1 MDSTKL
7 IMPHRRVAARIVDG
21 CALILDPRTDQ
32 LQRLNEVGS
41 FIWARIIER
50 SHTSDSIRDLLIDEF
65 QVDEATAQSDL
76 NAFLDKLA
84 ERDLIQ
90 YTSD

>member
-1 MDSTKL
+1 MDPQKL
-7 IMPHRRVAARIVDG
+7 IIPHRRVAARIVDG

-41 FIWARIIER
+41 FIWEKIIER
-50 SHTSDSIRDLLIDEF
+50 SHTKTSIRDLLIDEF
-65 QVDEATAQSDL
+65 QVDIATAESDL
-76 NAFLDKLA
+76 STFLNKLA
-84 ERDLIQ
+84 ERNLIE

>member
-1 MDSTKL
+1 MNSTKL
-7 IMPHRRVAARIVDG
+7 ITPHRRVAARIVDG

-50 SHTSDSIRDLLIDEF
+50 SHTSASIRDLLIDEF

-76 NAFLDKLA
+76 SAFLDKLA
-84 ERDLIQ
+84 ARDLIE
-90 YTSD
+90 YASD

>member
-7 IMPHRRVAARIVDG
+7 VTPHRRVADRIVDG

-50 SHTSDSIRDLLIDEF
+50 SHTSESIRDLLIKEF
-65 QVDEATAQSDL
+65 QVDKDTAQSDL
-76 NAFLDKLA
+76 NAFLNKLA
-84 ERDLIQ
+84 ERDLIE